1 MIRGSLLCACVITA
15 EAFVS
20 PGGFGLGLRNTQR
33 PPSCVGGSSSKPAVV
48 SYQNGRQRLSVLG
61 GTGTDL
67 TEDTLGEMPA
77 GPDPFG
83 FVQGD
88 WLLLKNKLK
97 KMAKVNLNQ
106 SDEQVRKASGGMM
119 NSESGAFALKNLI
132 DRPEKPWRPVVMILL
147 AQMLQG
153 TDRDGVTHRLDKS
166 EYLAMAEIVEVMHIS
181 TVIHDT
187 VLEDGD
193 SLEKGN
199 AAHKMYSS
207 SIAGNKVSIL
217 AGDAL
222 LSRASVLSASLR
234 NNDVVEL
241 VAGALESLMVGQMQ
255 MYRPTTDQ
263 PPLNAYVNN
272 VVLRSGDLVGKG
284 CEASAVLAGYTVD
297 HPRTVA
303 AREFGLNLAIAY
315 QMLTDLRVT
324 EANYD
329 KLLRSL
335 AEGGKVD
342 FASGGKDAAGAFL
355 THEHNMALSRAGPL
369 LYASVI
375 FPELEEVATKGLGSV
390 ADALHARS
398 LIDRCD
404 GVDGIRRLALY
415 HARLALD
422 ALDAFAVEDGPGR
435 EAEQALRMMV
445 HYVVEEGQERLLRK
459 NYEKGVFVGAQE
471 APATGEETSFG
482 RAKQDMYSRLDLAY
496 GQAVGSAW
504 QGVEYAKELVFS
516 TVRGARDRARYDVG
530 QLHRGLVRDA
540 VLLYGKNVE
549 VEDVHAYIHGQCAF
563 RASAKEV
570 EEMVVS
576 EIKWQIAN
584 GVESAADLEKMRVQQ
599 KRNGEDDWLVPE
611 RVRS

>member
-1 MIRGSLLCACVITA
+1 MHTRAADGRGRRRGAGERAWGVAVRTRPVWGSAG
-15 EAFVS
+15 AFGRVTGRELAS
-20 PGGFGLGLRNTQR
+20 PVVASRRF
-33 PPSCVGGSSSKPAVV
+33 VGTPRRKPA
-48 SYQNGRQRLSVLG
+48 QTPLRAPQ
-61 GTGTDL
+61 D
-67 TEDTLGEMPA
+67 
-77 GPDPFG
+77 
-83 FVQGD
+83 D

-106 SDEQVRKASGGMM
+106 SEEQVRKASGGMM
-119 NSESGAFALKNLI
+119 NGESGAFALKNLI

-153 TDRDGVTHRLDKS
+153 TDKDGAVHHLEKS

-181 TVIHDT
+181 TLIHDT
-187 VLEDGD
+187 VLEEGD
-193 SLEKGN
+193 SFEKGN
-199 AAHKMYSS
+199 AAHRMYSS
-207 SIAGNKVSIL
+207 SNAGNKVSIL

-272 VVLRSGDLVGKG
+272 VVLRSGDLVSKG
-284 CEASAVLAGYTVD
+284 CEASAVLAGYPLD

-329 KLLRSL
+329 KLLTKM
-335 AEGGKVD
+335 AEEAKAD
-342 FASGGKDAAGAFL
+342 SSAGAKGGAGASL
-355 THEHNMALSRAGPL
+355 TDEHNMALSRAGPL

-375 FPELEEVATKGLGSV
+375 FPELEEVATTGLETVS
-390 ADALHARS
+390 DALHARS
-398 LIDRCD
+398 LIERCD
-404 GVDGIRRLALY
+404 GVEGIRRLAEY

-422 ALDAFAVEDGPGR
+422 ALDSFAADEGPGR
-435 EAEQALRMMV
+435 EAEQALRMLV
-445 HYVVEEGQERLLRK
+445 HYVVEEGQARLLRA
-459 NYEKGVFVGAQE
+459 NYDNGVFVERGGA
-471 APATGEETSFG
+471 AGGAAETSFG
-482 RAKQDMYSRLDLAY
+482 RAKQDMYSRLDKLY

-540 VLLYGKNVE
+540 VLLYGKNVG
-549 VEDVHAYIHGQCAF
+549 VEDVHRYIHGQCAF

-570 EEMVVS
+570 EAMLVS

-584 GVESAADLEKMRVQQ
+584 GVETAADLEAMRQQ
-599 KRNGEDDWLVPE
+599 ARKGDDERLVPE
-611 RVRS
+611 RVSS